1 MSDTTHPVV
10 ARAMALMEVDRCTQA
25 QEILSGH
32 LATFPEDV
40 RAWERL
46 SVCRFQARDWT
57 GAVRAA
63 DEALGLNP
71 EFVDA
76 HLRRSEA
83 FRVCGWTKQ
92 AVEAAR
98 EAVRLLPEDPAP
110 HIVLSH
116 ALHKLPEKEGLQE
129 AYEAALEAIRLEPE
143 RVSAHFALYAA
154 AYDMGRKDIAAQAM
168 HQVLSFDPGDAEAL
182 SNLAALRTEDP
193 NGDLFAAT
201 EDLAVALSLKPDS
214 RHARHNL
221 DAVARKMMKQ
231 ARWPA
236 LASLVIAMATAV
248 AGDTAPEGQG
258 LGPSIPLGAQ
268 AVGLGAIAAMWAY
281 CVLLT
286 LRKLPRSVRGYL
298 LRLPRRIPALKVM
311 ACGVVWCVMC
321 AVLLLTFPYGPQ
333 WFVGVFLNSGWVGLA
348 GCMIY
353 AARSKRLKT
362 HG

>member
-1 MSDTTHPVV
+1 MSETVNPVV
-10 ARAMALMEVDRCTQA
+10 ARAMALIDVDRCTQA

-32 LATFPEDV
+32 LATFPDDA

-46 SVCRFQARDWT
+46 SVCRFEARDWS

-63 DEALGLNP
+63 DEALRLSP

-83 FRVCGWTKQ
+83 FRVCGWAKQ

-98 EAVRLLPEDPAP
+98 EGVRLLPEDPAP
-110 HIVLSH
+110 RVVLSH
-116 ALHKLPEKEGLQE
+116 ALRKLPEQEGLQE
-129 AYEAALEAIRLEPE
+129 AYDTALEAIRLDPE
-143 RVSAHFALYAA
+143 RVGAHFALYFA
-154 AYDMGRKDIAAQAM
+154 AYDMGRKDLAAQAM
-168 HQVLSFDPGDAEAL
+168 DQVLSFDPGNAAART
-182 SNLAALRTEDP
+182 NLAALRTEDP

-201 EDLAVALSLKPDS
+201 EDLAAALTVQPDS
-214 RHARHNL
+214 WHARHNL
-221 DAVARKMMKQ
+221 DVVARKLLKQ

-268 AVGLGAIAAMWAY
+268 AVGLGAIVAMWAW

-298 LRLPRRIPALKVM
+298 LRLPRRVPALKVM
-311 ACGVVWCVMC
+311 AGGVLWCVLC

-333 WFVGVFLNSGWVGLA
+333 WFVGVFLNSGWVGLV

-353 AARSKRLKT
+353 SARSKRLRT
-362 HG
+362 RG

>member
-1 MSDTTHPVV
+1 MSETIHPVV
-10 ARAMALMEVDRCTQA
+10 ARAMALIDVDRYPQA
-25 QEILSGH
+25 QETLSGH
-32 LATFPEDV
+32 LAQFPDDA

-46 SVCRFQARDWT
+46 SVCRFEARDWT

-63 DEALGLNP
+63 DEALRVSP

-76 HLRRSEA
+76 YLRRSEA

-110 HIVLSH
+110 RVVLSH
-116 ALHKLPEKEGLQE
+116 ALRGLPEGAGLQE
-129 AYEAALEAIRLEPE
+129 AYDAALEAIRLEPE
-143 RVSAHFALYAA
+143 RATAHFALSSAA
-154 AYDMGRKDIAAQAM
+154 DGLGRKDIAAQAM
-168 HQVLSFDPGDAEAL
+168 RQVLTFDPGNADART
-182 SNLAALRTEDP
+182 NLAALRTEDP

-201 EDLAVALSLKPDS
+201 EDLAAALSVKPGS
-214 RHARHNL
+214 RQAQHNL
-221 DAVARKMMKQ
+221 RVIAPRLLKQ

-236 LASLVIAMATAV
+236 LASLVLAMATAV
-248 AGDTAPEGQG
+248 AGDTAPSGRG

-268 AVGLGAIAAMWAY
+268 AVGLGAIAAMWAC

-286 LRKLPRSVRGYL
+286 LRKLPRSVRGYF
-298 LRLPRRIPALKVM
+298 LRMLRTEPALKVT
-311 ACGVVWCVMC
+311 ACGVVWCVLC

-333 WFVGVFLNSGWVGLA
+333 WLVGVFLNSGWVGLA

-353 AARSKRLKT
+353 SARSKRLKT
-362 HG
+362 RG